1 MLISYAEVG
10 AFVSVGSRELKVKPV
25 FTIAYFEIWAKLFV
39 KKDDLHQVEKDLL
52 NNLSF

>member
-10 AFVSVGSRELKVKPV
+10 AFVSVGLRELKVKPV